1 MQDESSIRRPFFKLK
16 LVSIFMNDM
25 SLRPVPAPEMT
36 SVEALHPKER
46 RSRRF
51 AWIGMAASII
61 LFSASLVVLWHVVSG
76 IDLNELKTAFTAAS
90 FRQIGLAILLDR
102 GELQPADLLRRY
114 RVTSDQGQ
122 YSLPH
127 NGSGVVHELCGQLHP
142 GLPSAH
148 GRHGPLL
155 DLRSERVERRAGC
168 KPHGHCRGNV
178 LARDDAGPWLE
189 HDQASG

>member
-1 MQDESSIRRPFFKLK
+1 
-16 LVSIFMNDM
+16 MNDM

-90 FRQIGLAILLDR
+90 FRQIGLAILLT
-102 GELQPADLLRRY
+102 A
-114 RVTSDQGQ
+114 VS
-122 YSLPH
+122 YSLLTCYDAIAFVRSRSIFLIAQRLWRRSRAMRSVSPWA
-127 NGSGVVHELCGQLHP
+127 SLCSRQAR
-142 GLPSAH
+142 SAT
-148 GRHGPLL
+148 GFT
-155 DLRSERVERRAGC
+155 LREG
-168 KPHGHCRGNV
+168 
-178 LARDDAGPWLE
+178 
-189 HDQASG
+189 